1 MDSMHQKNSTPEDST
16 VALKPFAVSIKT
28 ALELLGG
35 KSRSQFYVD
44 VGAGKLDV
52 IKDGNKTL
60 VILESIERYIASLP
74 RAQIGRSRAVA

>member
-1 MDSMHQKNSTPEDST
+1 MHQKNSTPEDSA

-60 VILESIERYIASLP
+60 VILESIERHLASLP
-74 RAQIGRSRAVA
+74 RAKFGRAKVDA